1 MSRLAD
7 DDRISK
13 YNKIWKKKQTKNLLT
28 IKFDS
33 QPVYD
38 EKYIK
43 TIVKT
48 FESKVITKIT
58 DNEIPKQNTHVLL

>member
-1 MSRLAD
+1 MTMGFL
-7 DDRISK
+7 
-13 YNKIWKKKQTKNLLT
+13 NT
-28 IKFDS
+28 IKFGKKTKTLLSIKFDN

>member
-13 YNKIWKKKQTKNLLT
+13 YNKIWKKKQTKKLLT

-38 EKYIK
+38 E
-43 TIVKT
+43 
-48 FESKVITKIT
+48 
-58 DNEIPKQNTHVLL
+58 NTLKPQ

>member
-13 YNKIWKKKQTKNLLT
+13 YNKIWKKKQTKKLLT